1 MREWQNL
8 TPNLFVPSLPP
19 WGLGGGGVVFCFSG
33 ADEFMLCNATKDSME
48 HLFFECAVSG
58 LAWSKVQAECSVCRG
73 AYC

>member
-1 MREWQNL
+1 MAE
-8 TPNLFVPSLPP
+8 PHSKSVCSLPP
-19 WGLGGGGVVFCFSG
+19 ALGIGGGGGVVFCFSG
-33 ADEFMLCNATKDSME
+33 ADEFMLCNATKDSTE